1 MEKYTDKQVFH
12 ENLSV
17 EELEAALEEL
27 MQNHFRQL
35 NGFDT
40 EAEHILLVSKKGVP
54 SYKRKKL
61 QNAVNETATHNRK
74 KNYLLEEG
82 KVIPPLVDMGI
93 FTAEGKI
100 VRTMY
105 DKFKQINRFIEI
117 IDDYVKDCK
126 KEKLHIIDFGC
137 GKSYLTFIMYYYFTE
152 VRKIPVEIVGL
163 DLKKDVIEKCNQA
176 AKKYGYDTLHFELG
190 DINGYKAPFPVD
202 IVVSLHACD
211 IATDFA
217 LYNAISWDAEMIF
230 SVPCC
235 QHELNEQMESEKLHL
250 MTRYG
255 IIKERF
261 AALTTDA
268 IRANLLECCGYKSQ
282 VLEFVDLSHTPKN
295 LLIRARKAKISKEHK
310 QKLLK
315 EVNAMCEEFQLKP
328 LLYGLLQVDEGR
340 NTDAFRTGK

>member
-1 MEKYTDKQVFH
+1 MEMREYIEAIAESCRKLIISKPATKQEEYRKIIVQKKEAFFQMEKYTDKQVFH

-17 EELEAALEEL
+17 EELETALEEL

-35 NGFDT
+35 NGFDI

-54 SYKRKKL
+54 SYKKKKL

-105 DKFKQINRFIEI
+105 DKFKQINRFVEI

-137 GKSYLTFIMYYYFTE
+137 GT
-152 VRKIPVEIVGL
+152 
-163 DLKKDVIEKCNQA
+163 
-176 AKKYGYDTLHFELG
+176 
-190 DINGYKAPFPVD
+190 
-202 IVVSLHACD
+202 
-211 IATDFA
+211 ATDFA

-315 EVNAMCEEFQLKP
+315 EVDAMCEEFQLKP